1 MAEYENVIKEL
12 DVLSCCL
19 IGEYNEKGEY
29 SINPD
34 IVKEL
39 VNCTKLVTSYTV
51 EGMDCQAQIGDYTAI
66 FRVKFAVD
74 HEQSVKFAGIYLIE
88 NYKFLGKAYS
98 VETFLAR
105 YSDFDDQFFF
115 DKFREIFNIVTKD
128 ESEGKDLKNH
138 IPNYEEI
145 KKQKKDTYKQ
155 MIEGLSDFNK
165 RYVMEVLGM
174 LKTSGGLGAEI
185 RAQLKAKISKIKT
198 ERNTPK
204 YWAEVKSELDILIE
218 ANREKYQ
225 EETKKLLEEIN
236 NRYLLNYKK
245 IAKQLE
251 KKKAK
256 AAAKKKKKAKAKEAD
271 DYKPYYPKISLS
283 KNTTTLRTDRFKFEY
298 SKQAVPQAQKTQTK
312 VHTRTHLQNVHPVN
326 PRVQSSGKTPLEE
339 LASSVSRDAEY
350 EFAGLGS
357 EIPTSEFE
365 YTPPPITPIA
375 PTDDLIDEL
384 TR

>member
-312 VHTRTHLQNVHPVN
+312 VHTRTHLNVHPVN